1 MPDDRLTHA
10 EWKRAVRE
18 GKLLGQECGVCGRTQ
33 GTPKAACPHCGS
45 TELATVELPTEGVVY
60 TETTINVPPEGIDER
75 GYQVAVVEVGD
86 ARVLGR
92 LDDEGVAIED
102 PVALS
107 GFDEDE
113 RGNATPRFEAQ

>member
-1 MPDDRLTHA
+1 MPGELTHG
-10 EWKRAVRE
+10 EWKRAVRDGE
-18 GKLLGQECGVCGRTQ
+18 LLGQECGACGRTQ

-45 TELATVELPTEGVVY
+45 TELETVELPTEGVVY

-92 LDDEGVAIED
+92 LVDEGVAIGD
-102 PVALS
+102 PVELS
-107 GFDEDE
+107 GFDEDDQ
-113 RGNATPRFEAQ
+113 GNATPRFEAR